1 MHHVFEFFVEF
12 CSSVVTSKTV
22 HFMSIPHPLLHT
34 PSPPTDRRQ
43 ESSSRSNTTKTMLIK
58 MKINSN
64 NSEPQHLPG
73 FLCAGQALNI
83 VIHFSLMEASGGN
96 IAQQVR
102 CSHSF
107 SLDLLLLLKA
117 EMTVLVA
124 LFPPNGST
132 VSVLWREGSLIYC
145 GIFGQ
150 SVNTMNKCQV
160 LSHSSEMYSRRKD
173 VTLILRV
180 FIEVVVFQSTSSV
193 VSLRGT
199 VWSHFSPNSV

>member
-1 MHHVFEFFVEF
+1 MISLSAQGDLFPGLSDLKQESVLTALSSRQFWPCEVRACLLTHSLKDAFCTNMHHVFEFFVEF

-22 HFMSIPHPLLHT
+22 HFMSIPHPLPHT

-64 NSEPQHLPG
+64 SSEPQHLPG
-73 FLCAGQALNI
+73 FLCTGQALNI

-132 VSVLWREGSLIYC
+132 VSVLWKG
-145 GIFGQ
+145 GQ
-150 SVNTMNKCQV
+150 PYLLWYLWPKC
-160 LSHSSEMYSRRKD
+160 
-173 VTLILRV
+173 
-180 FIEVVVFQSTSSV
+180 
-193 VSLRGT
+193 
-199 VWSHFSPNSV
+199 